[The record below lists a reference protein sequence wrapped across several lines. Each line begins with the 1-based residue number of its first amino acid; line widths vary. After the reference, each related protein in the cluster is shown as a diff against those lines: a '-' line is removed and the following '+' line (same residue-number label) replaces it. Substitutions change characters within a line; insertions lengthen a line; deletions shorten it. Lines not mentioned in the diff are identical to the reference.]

1 MKRAAKLIFA
11 FSAIYIF
18 GVLSVAA
25 AEINLKVMV
34 YRGGQNLP
42 LFVAQEEGFFKKHG
56 LNVDLFNAQNSDE
69 LGPGLTA
76 GNWQII
82 HSTSDNAVKIH
93 DVDGVDVALVIGGDN
108 AHNHIISQKS
118 IKSFSDL
125 RGKTIVLDGADTGY
139 AYVLYSILK
148 QSGLNKGDYNLK
160 LVGATPKR
168 LEALINDNTNSAGL
182 INPPFSVQAI
192 RAGLND
198 LGSVVSMIGPYQG
211 PAGYTLRSWAKEHRE
226 TLIEY
231 LEAYIEA
238 VRWTLDKNNQSKAKE
253 ILARRLSLAPD
264 LASDVFDIITGD
276 AEGFAKDG
284 KFDMAGFRNVLAL
297 RASYEG
303 KNPSAPEKYLDL
315 SYYDRALENLDK
327 LDHK

>member
-1 MKRAAKLIFA
+1 MKRSAKLIFA
-11 FSAIYIF
+11 FSAIYIL
-18 GVLSVAA
+18 GMLSVTA

-56 LNVDLFNAQNSDE
+56 LKVDLINAQNSDE
-69 LGPGLTA
+69 LGPGLTG

-125 RGKTIVLDGADTGY
+125 GGKTIVLDGADTGY

-168 LEALINDNTNSAGL
+168 LEALINDNTNSAGF

-211 PAGYTLRSWAKEHRE
+211 PAGYTLRSWAKEHSE
-226 TLIEY
+226 TLVEY

-238 VRWTLDKNNQSKAKE
+238 VR
-253 ILARRLSLAPD
+253 
-264 LASDVFDIITGD
+264 
-276 AEGFAKDG
+276 
-284 KFDMAGFRNVLAL
+284 
-297 RASYEG
+297 
-303 KNPSAPEKYLDL
+303 
-315 SYYDRALENLDK
+315 
-327 LDHK
+327 